1 VSTPRKALIALIAAP
16 LVVIFLISSAWA
28 LDSSVVNGDSVSRN
42 VELAGVSVG
51 GMSRSQLESAVE
63 EMSER
68 FPDTEVRI
76 DAGDIRLD
84 TTAGDLGLSIDVDR
98 SVAAAWEVGRDDPM
112 PTRPVRWAGSLL
124 SPRSVDA
131 VIAVDAGTMTHELEV
146 LEGDKRSEPVEPTLE
161 ATEEGVRVIPG
172 KDGIELTTNAVA
184 AGMPDGVARLDAPI
198 AVHAKR
204 AVTTPKMTD
213 ASVQALADTANKVTS
228 GNVKLV
234 AAGTTFE
241 IAGKDF
247 RPAFSATV
255 EGTAD
260 APTARLTISPEAV
273 AKLLA
278 ANVPAGSGN
287 PTGVRFDI
295 QNGVPVPVPGKDAQV
310 CCAPEAPQK
319 IVDGL
324 LAGHTEIDLPARTMT
339 AAEGVEWAKT
349 LGVTQVIG
357 EFTTRHPAGQPR
369 VKNIHTIS
377 DSIRGLLI
385 APGDTFSVNQ
395 FVGKRTPEK
404 GYVLAPVIEDGKHS
418 EDYGG
423 GISQFATTLFNAAF
437 FGGLDIPAYKAH
449 SEYISRYPY
458 GREATLAYPSVD
470 LKVRNNTPY
479 GVVIWPT
486 YTDSSVTVQL
496 WSTPYATG
504 AQTAQNR
511 SSGCGK
517 VTTQRTRTFL
527 DGRTDQQD
535 FHANYRCI

>member
-1 VSTPRKALIALIAAP
+1 MSTPRKALIALIAAP

>member
-1 VSTPRKALIALIAAP
+1 MSTPRKALIALIAAP

-172 KDGIELTTNAVA
+172 KDGIELTTNAVV

>member
-1 VSTPRKALIALIAAP
+1 MSTPRKALIALIAAP

-369 VKNIHTIS
+369 VRNIHTIS

>member
-1 VSTPRKALIALIAAP
+1 MSTPRKALIALIAAP

-184 AGMPDGVARLDAPI
+184 AGRPDGVARLDAPI

>member
-1 VSTPRKALIALIAAP
+1 MSTPRKALIALIAAP

-172 KDGIELTTNAVA
+172 KDGIELTTNAVV

-339 AAEGVEWAKT
+339 AAEGAEWAKT